1 MKQIILVIFLIFTF
15 IKLNAQN
22 IDFKDSNFKNALFE
36 NKIKIDLNNDGII
49 QVDEA
54 EKVTDLNLMKKNIS
68 DITEIKYFK
77 NLKTLSLTNNNL
89 KILKVE
95 NLLFFR
101 RFILCKK

>member
-15 IKLNAQN
+15 NSLNAQN
-22 IDFKDSNFKNALFE
+22 INFKDSNFKNALFE

-77 NLKTLSLTNNNL
+77 NEV
-89 KILKVE
+89 I
-95 NLLFFR
+95 
-101 RFILCKK
+101 